1 MEKQKRWQL
10 FVIIAVIFLTV
21 YNILPTVFYY
31 TKPLNKPIGQSR
43 AESIAKDSLMRVNS
57 LEKQSM
63 EWLGS
68 FTKLLKIK
76 PTSIDLDKDNP
87 QLIHVGFK
95 NSTDADLFKSHL
107 PTAGSLITFAPAQ
120 LNLSQ
125 MKDSEGA
132 KKVTVVRQIPIQFE
146 KDKANSYFTFSDMF
160 QDEGQATKL
169 YQTIIDDR
177 LLQLGYSIGGTS
189 ENAQLLDAAI
199 NTHDPVRK
207 EEFTLALANSLQSYS
222 KIFAKKPSILNRYL
236 ASLTQG
242 NFANK
247 RDAIEQFVS
256 NVDGIKNKVRLEK
269 IQLKDKEK
277 ELKTT
282 GGFLEQTDQ
291 QRLDFLQKR
300 EDLLS
305 STTAL
310 LKNSINK
317 VSSGKAPWS
326 YQQLKRHIH
335 DDSKAES
342 ETQVLQF
349 GSQNPLIQNIT
360 VDLSNQKMHL
370 RLHNDIVSFK
380 DTLAKGYEKNQLE
393 QLIFNEIARI
403 SRDSREDI
411 EPFRNGFKIELS
423 TLSNAQSF
431 LALDL
436 GSIASKEA
444 VQIKELVS
452 QYWQPKHQDL
462 ARDVFP
468 IWDYETYNKLPASE
482 KKLGLVIYAP
492 STREE
497 NPMQGFRTNSIYV
510 IAKGVD
516 QIMKKMGNSSRSPE
530 AEQFMQDFDQL
541 RKILTNKGYY
551 GYPGSTYPLS
561 SAFAKDFIFESEDF
575 YSNILMATRE
585 DFKVNGTRKYATL
598 EFTNVKQRI
607 YAENQIDNKI
617 HEDLLK
623 WKDEYQSAQVDPSER
638 YKYDLPKP
646 TQNTLTSNLLLS
658 AKKYFRGDE
667 RKILQWGLDL
677 SGGKTVQI
685 ELRDQN
691 NQRVTNEADLSQGVD
706 ELFNRVNKMG
716 VSEVSI
722 RKEGSNITLDFPGAQ
737 GLSAAEL
744 VKASSMLFHVVNEK
758 YTPQSPELADS
769 VNRFLQDVWNEAVVT
784 NRKDVDSINH
794 IAYKHL
800 YGDSLDPENVQPR
813 SDAANTLYESGLRLA
828 IPDESKVTSQF
839 NNSISKITV
848 IRGNNYTDW
857 FNQTH
862 PLLVVFN
869 NYALEGSN
877 LDNVHASYD
886 PTKGNF
892 LSFQV
897 KSSQTLR
904 DGQKLSPRADL
915 YSWTSTFSKDQI
927 NGTPYEQVSRGK
939 GWRMAV
945 ILNGTVISAPALDSA
960 LKDSAMI
967 TGSFTHRE
975 INKLEADLKA
985 GSLTFT
991 PHILSEKNVS
1001 PELGIK
1007 ERYQGILATVI
1018 ALVLVIITMVSYYR
1032 FAGVIASVAVVF
1044 NLLIMWAT
1052 LQNIQATMTLAGIA
1066 GIILTLGMAVDA
1078 NVLVFERIREE
1089 FALTGR
1095 IASAVHAG
1103 YKKAFSAIVDSNI
1116 TTIIAAVILLNFDSG
1131 PIKGFAITIIIGI
1144 ISSMFTALF
1153 MTRFFFS
1160 GWVQNPK
1167 NKTLKMSTIIKASKF
1182 NFLKFGKL
1190 AMIISLA
1197 IALVGGGVIY
1207 KEKNSIL
1214 GMDFTG
1220 GFALSVELPT
1230 EEGMN
1235 YRNVVENA
1243 LVTKGLSSQDFQ
1255 VRELS
1260 PSNHVRI
1267 FLSKALDK
1275 SGKPFYGL
1283 PLELTEETTYS
1294 YQNNPRIVWVVDA
1307 LKDAGVSLSPKIQD
1321 QLGSNWTSISGQ
1333 ISGAMRN
1340 NALIGLSLAL
1350 LCILVYITLRFEFK
1364 YALAATLGLAH
1375 DVIITIGTVCL
1386 LHAFRVPVQIDLNTI
1401 AALMTIVGYSLNDT
1415 IIIFDRVRE
1424 DVKSLKKMSFKE
1436 VINHALNV
1444 TLSRTLMT
1452 SITTVLVLVAL
1463 VCLGGSTVFGFA
1475 LVMTIGVVYGTLSSL
1490 FVATPILYYIQKR
1503 ADQKEEKLLPNNK

>member
-10 FVIIAVIFLTV
+10 FVIVAVIFLTV

-31 TKPLNKPIGQSR
+31 TKPLNKPISQSR
-43 AESIAKDSLMRVNS
+43 AELVAKDSLTRVNS
-57 LEKQSM
+57 LEKDAQ

-68 FTKLLKIK
+68 FANLLKIK
-76 PTSIDLDKDNP
+76 PTSIQLDQDNP
-87 QLIHVGFK
+87 QLIHVSFK
-95 NSTDADLFKSHL
+95 NSKEADLFKEHL
-107 PTAGSLITFAPAQ
+107 PTAGSLIPFVPAQ

-125 MKDSEGA
+125 MQDLDGT
-132 KKVTVVRQIPIQFE
+132 KKVTVVRQIPLHFD
-146 KDKANSYFTFSDMF
+146 KDNAKNYFKFSTIFD
-160 QDEGQATKL
+160 QDGKVSPL
-169 YQTIIDDR
+169 YQDMIDDR
-177 LLQLGYSIGGTS
+177 LIQLGYSIGGTS
-189 ENAQLLDAAI
+189 EDAQLLDATI
-199 NTHDPVRK
+199 NTQDPIRQ
-207 EEFTLALANSLQSYS
+207 EEFLMALATNLQSYS
-222 KIFAKKPSILNRYL
+222 KIFGKHTSIFNRYL
-236 ASLTQG
+236 SSLTQG
-242 NFANK
+242 SFKDKSQAVS
-247 RDAIEQFVS
+247 QFLATL
-256 NVDGIKNKVRLEK
+256 DKAKDQIRLER
-269 IQLKDKEK
+269 IQLQDKAKKLK
-277 ELKTT
+277 EENN
-282 GGFLEQTDQ
+282 FLEQAEQ

-305 STTAL
+305 STAAL
-310 LKNSINK
+310 VKKNSTK
-317 VSSGKAPWS
+317 AASGKTPWS
-326 YQQLKRHIH
+326 YQELKKQIH
-335 DDSKAES
+335 SVAQNNQES
-342 ETQVLQF
+342 QTFLV
-349 GSQNPLIQNIT
+349 GSQNPLIQSIS
-360 VDLSNQKMHL
+360 VDVANQSMQLK
-370 RLHNDIVSFK
+370 LHSDIVELKES
-380 DTLAKGYEKNQLE
+380 LPKGYEKDQLE

-403 SRDSREDI
+403 SRDSRENI
-411 EPFRNGFKIELS
+411 EPFREGFKIELNN
-423 TLSNAQSF
+423 LSNAQSF

-436 GSIASKEA
+436 GTIASKEA
-444 VQIKELVS
+444 EQIKELIE
-452 QYWQPKHQDL
+452 QYWQPKHADL
-462 ARDVFP
+462 SKESFP
-468 IWDYETYNKLPASE
+468 VWDYETYRKLPANE
-482 KKLGLVIYAP
+482 KKLGLVVYAP

-497 NPMQGFRTNSIYV
+497 TPIQGFKTNSIYV

-516 QIMKKMGNSSRSPE
+516 QILKKMGSNTESPE
-530 AEQFMQDFDQL
+530 AQVFMKDFEQL
-541 RKILTNKGYY
+541 RKILMNKGYY
-551 GYPGSTYPLS
+551 GYPGNTYPFS
-561 SAFAKDFIFESEDF
+561 SNFSKDFIFESEDF
-575 YSNILMATRE
+575 YNNILKATRE
-585 DFKVNGTRKYATL
+585 DFKVYGTRKYAVL

-607 YAENQIDNKI
+607 YAENQIDNRI

-623 WKDEYQSAQVDPSER
+623 WKDEYQAAQVDPAER
-638 YKYDLPKP
+638 YKQDIPKP
-646 TQNTLTSNLLLS
+646 TKDTLISNLLLS

-691 NQRVTNEADLSQGVD
+691 NQKVTNEADLTQGVD
-706 ELFNRVNKMG
+706 ELFSRVNKMG

-737 GLSAAEL
+737 GLSATEL

-758 YTPQSPELADS
+758 FTPQNAELSNS

-784 NRKDVDSINH
+784 NRKDVESINR

-813 SDAANTLYESGLRLA
+813 SEAANALYESGLRLA
-828 IPDESKVTSQF
+828 LPDESIVSGQF
-839 NNSISKITV
+839 NNSVSKIAV
-848 IRGNNYTDW
+848 IRGSNYTDW
-857 FNQTH
+857 FNQTN
-862 PLLVVFN
+862 PLLIVFN

-892 LSFQV
+892 LAFEV

-904 DGQKLSPRADL
+904 DGQKINPRADL
-915 YSWTSTFSKDQI
+915 YSWTSTFAKDQI
-927 NGTPYEQVSRGK
+927 IGTEYENVSRGK

-945 ILNGTVISAPALDSA
+945 ILNGTVISAPALESA

-1007 ERYQGILATVI
+1007 ERYQGIFATII
-1018 ALVLVIITMVSYYR
+1018 ALVLVIITMLSYYR
-1032 FAGVIASVAVVF
+1032 FAGLIASVAVIF

-1103 YKKAFSAIVDSNI
+1103 YRKAFSAIVDSNI

-1131 PIKGFAITIIIGI
+1131 PIKGFAVTIIIGI

-1153 MTRFFFS
+1153 MTRFFFA
-1160 GWVQNPK
+1160 GWVQNPN
-1167 NKTLKMSTIIKASKF
+1167 NKTLKMSSFIKASNF
-1182 NFLKFGKL
+1182 NFIKFGKL
-1190 AMIISLA
+1190 AMIVSLA
-1197 IALVGGGVIY
+1197 IAVVGAGISF
-1207 KEKNSIL
+1207 KERNSIL

-1220 GFALSVELPT
+1220 GFALSAELPQK
-1230 EEGMN
+1230 EGMN
-1235 YRNVVENA
+1235 YRQEVENA
-1243 LVTKGLSSQDFQ
+1243 LIAKGLSPQDFQ

-1267 FLSKALDK
+1267 FLSKSLDK
-1275 SGKPFYGL
+1275 SGKIFYGL
-1283 PLELTEETTYS
+1283 PIETTDETTYS
-1294 YQNNPRIVWVVDA
+1294 YQNNPRIVWVVNA
-1307 LKDAGVSLSPKIQD
+1307 LQNSGIQLSEKTLE

-1333 ISGAMRN
+1333 ISGAMRT

-1375 DVIITIGTVCL
+1375 DVIITIGTVCI
-1386 LHAFRVPVQIDLNTI
+1386 LHALKVPVQIDLNTI

-1415 IIIFDRVRE
+1415 IIIFDRIRE
-1424 DVKSLKKMSFKE
+1424 DVRSMRKVSFKE

-1452 SITTVLVLVAL
+1452 SITTVLVLIAL
-1463 VCLGGSTVFGFA
+1463 VSLGGSTVFGFA
-1475 LVMTIGVVYGTLSSL
+1475 LVMTIGVIYGTLSSL
-1490 FVATPILYYIQKR
+1490 FVATPILYFIQR
-1503 ADQKEEKLLPNNK
+1503 KESEKDKNLVVNSK